1 MLTGEVKQRLIQV
14 LTELVERHRKARA
27 AVTDEVHASGT
38 PGISLILCLGTTEL
52 ILIDTHLVTSNVLLS
67 RFFLIAFMSGW
78 FLYISFFYSGFLEC
92 FIALLLSSFFR
103 WWMRLWQSDPF
114 PTCSTEVSDREFSY
128 KSP

>member
-52 ILIDTHLVTSNVLLS
+52 I
-67 RFFLIAFMSGW
+67 
-78 FLYISFFYSGFLEC
+78 
-92 FIALLLSSFFR
+92 
-103 WWMRLWQSDPF
+103 
-114 PTCSTEVSDREFSY
+114 
-128 KSP
+128 